1 MTAGGKSALSE
12 RIGAIPKLDP
22 AAPALEFD
30 GRWYTWGQL
39 DTTISSIGALVPEP
53 GTQLGIILRNRP
65 AHVGALLGVLGA
77 GGCVVTINPQRGRLR
92 TQEDIAG
99 LRLGILIGSE
109 EVRRCL
115 ATQWL
120 RFSYMRELEKPDD
133 ASLAGAWQ
141 AFQASDLD
149 IRELLM
155 AITASKS
162 FLNRAPA
169 LGEVF
174 AP

>member
-65 AHVGALLGVLGA
+65 AHVGALLGVLRA

-92 TQEDIAG
+92 TQKFG
-99 LRLGILIGSE
+99 LREWSAGRAASWPRPCRGVCRLSIWGR
-109 EVRRCL
+109 VRRCC
-115 ATQWL
+115 
-120 RFSYMRELEKPDD
+120 P
-133 ASLAGAWQ
+133 G
-141 AFQASDLD
+141 
-149 IRELLM
+149 
-155 AITASKS
+155 
-162 FLNRAPA
+162 P
-169 LGEVF
+169 
-174 AP
+174 